1 MNTVIKALIVPTMS
15 ILALSLA
22 FTSMVLHAQGD
33 RVVAIVNGEKV
44 YNNAIEKRLKRLKGT
59 DPSQMSGARDII
71 LNEILTDI
79 VVNQF
84 VEKEGIRAKDEEVEI
99 VINGMRKTLRD
110 NPRYNGKT
118 LEDILSAGGTSIEEF
133 KKKINNTVAL
143 RKYFTQKVN
152 YDVLIEHFNE
162 NKDAFTGEEVRA
174 SHILIDTQSLK
185 SKKDYA
191 AAFGRVHKIKKQ
203 LDDGADFAELA
214 KTNSAC
220 PSAQKGGDLGFFTRS
235 GMMTEPFAA
244 AAFKLKVGEISE
256 PVQTEFGFHIIK
268 LTDRKGGGKVVFEDV
283 KDQVEE
289 HYIDHQ
295 IENLI
300 RTQLSGDGIE
310 IKGFD

>member
-1 MNTVIKALIVPTMS
+1 MNTIIKALIVPTMS
-15 ILALSLA
+15 ILALSLP
-22 FTSMVLHAQGD
+22 FTSLVLHAQED

-44 YNNAIEKRLKRLKGT
+44 YNSEIEKRLKRLKGT

-84 VEKEGIRAKDEEVEI
+84 VEKEGIRAEDEEVET
-99 VINGMRKTLRD
+99 VINGMRKTLKD
-110 NPRYNGKT
+110 NPRYAGKT
-118 LEDILSAGGTSIEEF
+118 LEDILSAGGTSVEEL
-133 KKKINNTVAL
+133 KKKINNTIAL

-152 YDVLIEHFNE
+152 YDVLVEHFNE
-162 NKDAFTGEEVRA
+162 YKDAFTGEEVRA
-174 SHILIDTQSLK
+174 SHILIDTRSLK
-185 SKKDYA
+185 SKMDYA
-191 AAFGRVHKIKKQ
+191 AAYDRVHKIKKQ

-214 KTNSAC
+214 RTNSAC
-220 PSAQKGGDLGFFTRS
+220 PSAQKGGDLEFFTRS

-283 KDQVEE
+283 KDQIEE

-295 IENLI
+295 IESLI

-310 IKGFD
+310 IKGLD

>member
-1 MNTVIKALIVPTMS
+1 MS

>member
-191 AAFGRVHKIKKQ
+191 AAFGRVHKIKNQ

-268 LTDRKGGGKVVFEDV
+268 LTDRKGGGKVVFENV

>member
-1 MNTVIKALIVPTMS
+1 MNTIIKALIVPTMS
-15 ILALSLA
+15 VLALSLP
-22 FTSMVLHAQGD
+22 FTSLVLHAQGD

-44 YNNAIEKRLKRLKGT
+44 YNSEIEKRLKRLKGI
-59 DPSQMSGARDII
+59 DPSQMSGARDVI

-84 VEKEGIRAKDEEVEI
+84 VEKEGIRAEDKEVEA
-99 VINGMRKTLRD
+99 VINSMRKTLRD
-110 NPRYNGKT
+110 NPRYDGKT
-118 LEDILSAGGTSIEEF
+118 LEDVLSAGGTSIEEL
-133 KKKINNTVAL
+133 KKKINNTITL
-143 RKYFTQKVN
+143 RKYFAQKVN
-152 YDVLIEHFNE
+152 YDVLIEQFNE
-162 NKDAFTGEEVRA
+162 NKEAFTGEEVRA
-174 SHILIDTQSLK
+174 SHILIDTRSLK

-191 AAFGRVHKIKKQ
+191 AAYDRVHKIKKQ
-203 LDDGADFAELA
+203 LDGGADFAELA

-235 GMMTEPFAA
+235 GMMIEPFAA

-289 HYIDHQ
+289 NYIDHQ
-295 IENLI
+295 IESLI

>member
-1 MNTVIKALIVPTMS
+1 MNTVIKTLIVPTMS
-15 ILALSLA
+15 ILALSLP

-44 YNNAIEKRLKRLKGT
+44 YNSAIEKRLKRLKGT

-84 VEKEGIRAKDEEVEI
+84 VEKEGIRAEDKEVET
-99 VINGMRKTLRD
+99 VINSMRKTLKD
-110 NPRYNGKT
+110 NPRYAGKT
-118 LEDILSAGGTSIEEF
+118 LEDILLAGGTSIEEL
-133 KKKINNTVAL
+133 KKKINSTIAL
-143 RKYFTQKVN
+143 RRYFTQKVN
-152 YDVLIEHFNE
+152 YDVLVEHFNE

-174 SHILIDTQSLK
+174 SHILIDTRSLK
-185 SKKDYA
+185 SKMDYA
-191 AAFGRVHKIKKQ
+191 AAYDRVHKIKKQ

-244 AAFKLKVGEISE
+244 AAFKLKVGETSG

-310 IKGFD
+310 IKGLD